1 MKPFRADF
9 FTGGGIQPGPES
21 EEKCGDPPLFYN
33 VQEGYGEATHL
44 GRFHIRITFC
54 VDATELLDDGM
65 LTEDESIPYYSNE
78 FTEGY
83 LIAANGDILY
93 VDIPEGKILPTNEPG
108 YVFEFND
115 PFEFTGGT
123 GRFENVT
130 GTGTTHSLVM
140 MQPSE
145 KTDHVWEGTLVF
157 SR

>member
-1 MKPFRADF
+1 
-9 FTGGGIQPGPES
+9 
-21 EEKCGDPPLFYN
+21 
-33 VQEGYGEATHL
+33 
-44 GRFHIRITFC
+44 
-54 VDATELLDDGM
+54 M